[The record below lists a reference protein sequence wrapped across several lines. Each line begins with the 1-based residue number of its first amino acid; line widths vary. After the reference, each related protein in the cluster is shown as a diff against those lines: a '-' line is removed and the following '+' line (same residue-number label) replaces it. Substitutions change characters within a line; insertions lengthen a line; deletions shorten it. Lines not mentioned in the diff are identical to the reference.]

1 VSPAAD
7 AAQAGNYGGLR
18 EASPPV
24 GLAEANALS
33 LIGGTMADPSVRS
46 GNGRSLGGIA
56 KASDAALDPV
66 FVLCMGR
73 SGSTLL
79 RFVLDAHP
87 DLACPPETSLPALC
101 GQLAVV
107 WSLIE
112 GAPLSEVRGDTPPE
126 VPDPAV
132 AGIRHMV
139 DLMTGSYLERRG
151 KRRFCDKS
159 LGSARFADL
168 LLRAWPGARFL
179 CLYRHPM
186 DVIRSGLDTCPWGLN
201 GYGFDGYIGSSPGN
215 AVLAL
220 ARYWLDNAHAIA
232 AAEEQFSDHC
242 HRVRYEDL
250 TADPAATAAGIFD
263 FLGVGR
269 VDDIEQLCLA
279 ADHERFGPGDH
290 KIWHTSA
297 ITTDSVG
304 GGESVPIGLIPPP
317 VLEGINELAGRLG
330 YVPIGEKWGT
340 AGMPGELRADVTV
353 TAQGGPGAGGVHAG
367 VVSLLAGR
375 LQDAVSKVDPA
386 FTARWAE
393 CLPGDFT
400 VAVRPPGGR
409 DETCWHV
416 DLAGQRLA
424 EAGLDTEG
432 EDEPDWSVVGSP
444 RAWEAVLSGE
454 RNLSAALRACELRY
468 CDLGDAQVATTA
480 ARITMLAELLGLTP
494 WPAAGERPAADHGC
508 ADALATTAGRR

>member
-1 VSPAAD
+1 MTDS
-7 AAQAGNYGGLR
+7 
-18 EASPPV
+18 
-24 GLAEANALS
+24 
-33 LIGGTMADPSVRS
+33 SVRS
-46 GNGRSLGGIA
+46 GNGRSPNGVV
-56 KASDAALDPV
+56 KADGQAMDPV

-87 DLACPPETSLPALC
+87 ELACPPETSLPALC

-112 GAPLSEVRGDTPPE
+112 GAPLSEVRGDTPPV

-139 DLMTGSYLERRG
+139 DLMTGSYLQRRG

-168 LLRAWPGARFL
+168 LVRAWPEAKFL

-186 DVIRSGLDTCPWGLN
+186 DVIRSGLDACPWGLN
-201 GYGFDGYIGSSPGN
+201 GYGFDPYIGGSPGN

-220 ARYWLDNAHAIA
+220 ARYWLDNASAIA
-232 AAEEQFSDHC
+232 AAEEQFSDRC

-250 TADPAATAAGIFD
+250 TAEPAATAAGIFD
-263 FLGVGR
+263 FLEVGP
-269 VDDIEQLCLA
+269 VNDIEQLCLA
-279 ADHERFGPGDH
+279 AEHERFGPGDH

-297 ITTDSVG
+297 ITTGSVG
-304 GGESVPIGLIPPP
+304 GGESVPIGLIAPP

-353 TAQGGPGAGGVHAG
+353 TAQVSSSTSSIHAG
-367 VVSLLAGR
+367 VVSLLAER
-375 LQDAVSKVDPA
+375 LHGALARIDTA
-386 FTARWAE
+386 FATRWAE
-393 CLPGDFT
+393 CLAGEFT
-400 VAVRPPGGR
+400 VAIRSPGGR
-409 DETCWHV
+409 DEVCWQV

-424 EAGLDTEG
+424 EAARDAGL
-432 EDEPDWSVVGSP
+432 EDDADWSVVGSP
-444 RAWEAVLSGE
+444 RAWETVLSGE

-468 CDLGDAQVATTA
+468 CDLGDAQVATSA
-480 ARITMLAELLGLTP
+480 ARIAMLAELLGLTP
-494 WPAAGERPAADHGC
+494 WAAAGERPAADHGFG
-508 ADALATTAGRR
+508 DAMATVAGRQ